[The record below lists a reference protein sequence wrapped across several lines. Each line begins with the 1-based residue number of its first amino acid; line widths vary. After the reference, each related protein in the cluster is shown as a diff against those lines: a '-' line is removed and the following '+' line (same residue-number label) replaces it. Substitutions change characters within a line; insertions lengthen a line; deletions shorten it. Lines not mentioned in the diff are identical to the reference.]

1 MTIGSW
7 VSGLFGSGGSP
18 ANQDI
23 GFGPGNVGPDT
34 SATGFF
40 PNGVGSGGLGAAANQ
55 DIGFGPGVIGP
66 DIALGP
72 SAGSGTDWGKVSGF
86 LGDLSKSLKSN
97 QQQQQQAQAPAVVG
111 QSPSAGVGRPTS
123 QVSLDAL
130 VRMLAERRNQYMQ
143 SAMSGHAQPVQQ
155 SNTRGLLGF

>member
-1 MTIGSW
+1 MA
-7 VSGLFGSGGSP
+7 GLFDDM
-18 ANQDI
+18 DI
-23 GFGPGNVGPDT
+23 GFGAGNVAPDFGAGFSLPAGTTLPDSLPIGQAPYSPGP
-34 SATGFF
+34 
-40 PNGVGSGGLGAAANQ
+40 
-55 DIGFGPGVIGP
+55 
-66 DIALGP
+66 
-72 SAGSGTDWGKVSGF
+72 GTDWGKVSGF
-86 LGDLSKSLKSN
+86 LGDLSKGLKSN
-97 QQQQQQAQAPAVVG
+97 QQQQGQAQAPAVVG